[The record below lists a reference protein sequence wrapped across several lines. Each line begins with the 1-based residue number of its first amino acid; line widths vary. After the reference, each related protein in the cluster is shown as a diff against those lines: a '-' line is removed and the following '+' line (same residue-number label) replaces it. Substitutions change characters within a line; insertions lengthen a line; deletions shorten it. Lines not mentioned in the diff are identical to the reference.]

1 MSGTM
6 AVDRMTAPESE
17 LHPTKVRILDAA
29 EELFA
34 ARGFHGV
41 SIRDITLAAGV
52 EVALANYHF
61 GPKENLFK
69 QVVMRRVQEHCDGQ
83 LGELDRVEAAANG
96 VASVEQVVRA
106 FCRFSFLKMMTGEL
120 GWKRY
125 FQLVARTSLLP
136 IYEPALAPLNKPYGL
151 VVRRYTA
158 AFQAALPAMRPSNL
172 VTAFYLLQGMVAR
185 FLAQTELLERQSHGL
200 CRAADFES
208 HLARLVPFA
217 AAGFYALA
225 GQGELG
231 SPSGTEP
238 LPAPASARPAESD
251 IAF

>member
-1 MSGTM
+1 MPVERV
-6 AVDRMTAPESE
+6 AVTESD

-34 ARGFHGV
+34 ERGYHGV

-83 LGELDRVEAAANG
+83 LRELDRVEAAAAG
-96 VASVEQVVRA
+96 VASVEQVIRA
-106 FCRFSFLKMMTGEL
+106 FCHFSFLKMMSGDG

-136 IYEPALAPLNKPYGL
+136 VHEPALAPLNKPYGV

-158 AFQAALPAMRPSNL
+158 ALHAALPTMQQGNL
-172 VTAFYLLQGMVAR
+172 ATAFYLLQGIVAR
-185 FLAQTELLERQSHGL
+185 FLAQTELLERQSHGM
-200 CRAADFES
+200 CRAVDFDA
-208 HLARLVPFA
+208 HLQRLVPFA

-225 GQGELG
+225 GQSDLQYPPEL
-231 SPSGTEP
+231 
-238 LPAPASARPAESD
+238 
-251 IAF
+251 